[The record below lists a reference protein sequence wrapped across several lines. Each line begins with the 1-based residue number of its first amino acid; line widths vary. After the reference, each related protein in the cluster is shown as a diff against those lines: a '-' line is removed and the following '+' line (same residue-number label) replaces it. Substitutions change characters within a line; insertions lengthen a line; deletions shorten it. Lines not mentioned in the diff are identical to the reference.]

1 MSSFEVIGSIL
12 ELYSHV
18 QHALST
24 SRGRGSSRYAES
36 LEKDVATQEVIFR
49 EFLSILLP
57 VESRS
62 SSPQEMRPS
71 SIRSI
76 SQGSVLEPSPPYAVS
91 QNEEARGYSAF
102 GAFTSYLRGT
112 ATREAVPWYDLA
124 LGSPASLERLFA
136 PEKAQRVLET
146 LEEIQEHLR
155 VIEKEVNTS
164 AVSRVS
170 HFTKY
175 PLCYGLIRT
184 LSSATG
190 SALHFH
196 PPETLAVNQIWSAR
210 QIFQK
215 N

>member
-1 MSSFEVIGSIL
+1 MRALRPRLLGFTAIAA
-12 ELYSHV
+12 
-18 QHALST
+18 ALSVVANGVGAVT
-24 SRGRGSSRYAES
+24 APNTPVATRLGVSI
-36 LEKDVATQEVIFR
+36 EKDVATQEVIFR

-62 SSPQEMRPS
+62 NSPQETRPS

-155 VIEKEVNTS
+155 VIEKEVNAST
-164 AVSRVS
+164 VGRVS
-170 HFTKY
+170 HLQRI
-175 PLCYGLIRT
+175 PC
-184 LSSATG
+184 AT
-190 SALHFH
+190 A
-196 PPETLAVNQIWSAR
+196 
-210 QIFQK
+210 
-215 N
+215 